1 MSRVP
6 VTVLTGFLG
15 AGKTTLLRSLLT
27 QADGRRIAVIVNEFG
42 DAGFDGGLV
51 EECAAKACAPGDI
64 VELTNGCICCTV
76 ADDFIPTMD
85 KLLARDRPLDAIVIE
100 TSGLALPQPLLKA
113 FDWPA
118 VRTRATVDGVVT
130 VVDAL
135 ALSEGR
141 VTIDEDAVAAQRAA
155 DDSLDHDD
163 PIEEVFEDQLA
174 CADLVVLSKSDLVSP
189 AALAGIEAR
198 LKSVL
203 RPGVNIVRSKGDLA
217 APVLIGLNAAAEDD
231 MAARAGHHGEEEE
244 HDHDDFDS
252 IVVMPSAAASVD
264 AMRVRVS
271 DALNL
276 TGVLRVKGHA
286 RIADKAAPIV
296 VQGVGGRVDLAFAR
310 PDVKQAE
317 HLVVIGL
324 KGFDG
329 DAVRRALAGVAKD
342 FRTDAS
348 EARQQRQHRRWRR
361 RPRSRAGRPPT
372 SSCCRRQTAIS
383 RHSVRP
389 MRRWPADF
397 PSVRLTNLLALG
409 HPASVDLYV
418 ERTLCQARIVVLRML
433 GGESYWPHGVE
444 SLRADALR
452 RGALFACIPGEMD
465 WNAALAARGT
475 LGSDETHALW
485 RYCSEG
491 GVENAE
497 LALRFAAHLIGHGEA
512 PPRARP
518 MPSAGFWRGEP
529 ANDERP
535 NAIVIFYRALVAGGD
550 TAGDRCA
557 AGGASDAWPQCR
569 VPVRHQPEG

>member
-51 EECAAKACAPGDI
+51 EECAARACAPGDI

-76 ADDFIPTMD
+76 AEDFLPTME
-85 KLLARDRPLDAIVIE
+85 KLLSRDRPLDAIVIE

-113 FDWPA
+113 FAWPG

-141 VTIDEDAVAAQRAA
+141 VTLDEGAVAAQRAA
-155 DDSLDHDD
+155 DNSVDHDD

-174 CADLVVLSKSDLVSP
+174 CADLVVLSKSDLVSSD
-189 AALAGIEAR
+189 ALADIEGR
-198 LKSVL
+198 LATVL
-203 RPGVNIVRSKGDLA
+203 RPGVRIVRSHGALLPA
-217 APVLIGLNAAAEDD
+217 VLIGLNSAAEDD
-231 MAARAGHHGEEEE
+231 MAVRAGHHGEEEE

-252 IVVMPSAAASVD
+252 IVVTPSPANSVD

-286 RIADKAAPIV
+286 RISDRASPIV
-296 VQGVGGRVDLAFAR
+296 VQAVGNRVDLSFAR

-329 DAVRRALAGVAKD
+329 DAVRRALAG
-342 FRTDAS
+342 
-348 EARQQRQHRRWRR
+348 
-361 RPRSRAGRPPT
+361 
-372 SSCCRRQTAIS
+372 
-383 RHSVRP
+383 
-389 MRRWPADF
+389 
-397 PSVRLTNLLALG
+397 
-409 HPASVDLYV
+409 
-418 ERTLCQARIVVLRML
+418 
-433 GGESYWPHGVE
+433 
-444 SLRADALR
+444 
-452 RGALFACIPGEMD
+452 
-465 WNAALAARGT
+465 
-475 LGSDETHALW
+475 
-485 RYCSEG
+485 
-491 GVENAE
+491 
-497 LALRFAAHLIGHGEA
+497 
-512 PPRARP
+512 
-518 MPSAGFWRGEP
+518 
-529 ANDERP
+529 
-535 NAIVIFYRALVAGGD
+535 
-550 TAGDRCA
+550 
-557 AGGASDAWPQCR
+557 
-569 VPVRHQPEG
+569 

>member
-42 DAGFDGGLV
+42 DAGFDAGLV

-85 KLLARDRPLDAIVIE
+85 KLLSRDRQLDAIVIE

-141 VTIDEDAVAAQRAA
+141 VTIDEDAVAAQRTA
-155 DDSLDHDD
+155 DGSLDHDN

-189 AALAGIEAR
+189 AALAQIEAR

-203 RPGVNIVRSKGDLA
+203 RPGVNIVRSRGDLA
-217 APVLIGLNAAAEDD
+217 PPVLIGLNSAAEDD
-231 MAARAGHHGEEEE
+231 MAARAGHHGGEE

-252 IVVMPSAAASVD
+252 IVVMPSAAVSVD
-264 AMRVRVS
+264 AMRARVS
-271 DALNL
+271 DALSL

-296 VQGVGGRVDLAFAR
+296 VQGVGGRVELAFAR

-329 DAVRRALAGVAKD
+329 DAVRRAL
-342 FRTDAS
+342 
-348 EARQQRQHRRWRR
+348 
-361 RPRSRAGRPPT
+361 
-372 SSCCRRQTAIS
+372 
-383 RHSVRP
+383 
-389 MRRWPADF
+389 
-397 PSVRLTNLLALG
+397 
-409 HPASVDLYV
+409 
-418 ERTLCQARIVVLRML
+418 
-433 GGESYWPHGVE
+433 
-444 SLRADALR
+444 
-452 RGALFACIPGEMD
+452 
-465 WNAALAARGT
+465 
-475 LGSDETHALW
+475 
-485 RYCSEG
+485 EG
-491 GVENAE
+491 
-497 LALRFAAHLIGHGEA
+497 
-512 PPRARP
+512 
-518 MPSAGFWRGEP
+518 
-529 ANDERP
+529 
-535 NAIVIFYRALVAGGD
+535 
-550 TAGDRCA
+550 
-557 AGGASDAWPQCR
+557 
-569 VPVRHQPEG
+569 

>member
-15 AGKTTLLRSLLT
+15 AGKTTLLRSLLA

-85 KLLARDRPLDAIVIE
+85 KLLSRDRQLDAIVIE

-141 VTIDEDAVAAQRAA
+141 VTIDEDAVAAQRTA
-155 DDSLDHDD
+155 DGSLDHDN

-189 AALAGIEAR
+189 AALAQIEAR

-203 RPGVNIVRSKGDLA
+203 RPGVNIVRSRGDLPP
-217 APVLIGLNAAAEDD
+217 PVLIGLNSAAEDD
-231 MAARAGHHGEEEE
+231 MAARAGHQGGEE

-252 IVVMPSAAASVD
+252 IVVMPSAAVSVD
-264 AMRVRVS
+264 AMRARVS
-271 DALNL
+271 DTLSL

-296 VQGVGGRVDLAFAR
+296 VQGVGGRVELAFAR

-329 DAVRRALAGVAKD
+329 DAVRRAL
-342 FRTDAS
+342 
-348 EARQQRQHRRWRR
+348 
-361 RPRSRAGRPPT
+361 
-372 SSCCRRQTAIS
+372 
-383 RHSVRP
+383 
-389 MRRWPADF
+389 
-397 PSVRLTNLLALG
+397 
-409 HPASVDLYV
+409 
-418 ERTLCQARIVVLRML
+418 
-433 GGESYWPHGVE
+433 
-444 SLRADALR
+444 
-452 RGALFACIPGEMD
+452 
-465 WNAALAARGT
+465 
-475 LGSDETHALW
+475 
-485 RYCSEG
+485 EG
-491 GVENAE
+491 
-497 LALRFAAHLIGHGEA
+497 
-512 PPRARP
+512 
-518 MPSAGFWRGEP
+518 
-529 ANDERP
+529 
-535 NAIVIFYRALVAGGD
+535 
-550 TAGDRCA
+550 
-557 AGGASDAWPQCR
+557 
-569 VPVRHQPEG
+569 

>member
-141 VTIDEDAVAAQRAA
+141 VVIDEDAVAAQRAA

-189 AALAGIEAR
+189 AKLAEIETR

-203 RPGVNIVRSKGDLA
+203 RSGINIVRSRGDLT
-217 APVLIGLNAAAEDD
+217 PTVLIGLNAAAEDD
-231 MAARAGHHGEEEE
+231 MAARAGHHGEEE
-244 HDHDDFDS
+244 HDHDDFES
-252 IVVMPSAAASVD
+252 IVVTPQAAASVA
-264 AMRVRVS
+264 AMRARV
-271 DALNL
+271 DKALNL
-276 TGVLRVKGHA
+276 AGVLRVKGHA

-296 VQGVGGRVDLAFAR
+296 VQGVGGRVELAFAR
-310 PDVKQAE
+310 PDAKQAE

-329 DAVRRALAGVAKD
+329 DAVRRALAG
-342 FRTDAS
+342 
-348 EARQQRQHRRWRR
+348 
-361 RPRSRAGRPPT
+361 
-372 SSCCRRQTAIS
+372 
-383 RHSVRP
+383 
-389 MRRWPADF
+389 
-397 PSVRLTNLLALG
+397 
-409 HPASVDLYV
+409 
-418 ERTLCQARIVVLRML
+418 
-433 GGESYWPHGVE
+433 
-444 SLRADALR
+444 
-452 RGALFACIPGEMD
+452 
-465 WNAALAARGT
+465 
-475 LGSDETHALW
+475 
-485 RYCSEG
+485 
-491 GVENAE
+491 
-497 LALRFAAHLIGHGEA
+497 
-512 PPRARP
+512 
-518 MPSAGFWRGEP
+518 
-529 ANDERP
+529 
-535 NAIVIFYRALVAGGD
+535 
-550 TAGDRCA
+550 
-557 AGGASDAWPQCR
+557 
-569 VPVRHQPEG
+569 

>member
-76 ADDFIPTMD
+76 ADDFVPTMN
-85 KLLARDRPLDAIVIE
+85 KLLSRDRPLDAIVIE

-113 FDWPA
+113 FAWPD

-141 VTIDEDAVAAQRAA
+141 VTLDEGAVAAQRAA
-155 DDSLDHDD
+155 DDSIDHDD

-174 CADLVVLSKSDLVSP
+174 CADLVVLSKSDLVSSD
-189 AALAGIEAR
+189 ALAAIETR
-198 LKSVL
+198 LAAVL
-203 RPGVNIVRSKGDLA
+203 RPGVRIVRSHGALL
-217 APVLIGLNAAAEDD
+217 PSVLIGLNSAAEDD

-252 IVVMPSAAASVD
+252 IVVTPSPATSVD
-264 AMRVRVS
+264 AMRLRVS

-286 RIADKAAPIV
+286 RIDNRPSPVV
-296 VQGVGGRVDLAFAR
+296 VQAVGTRVDLSFAR

-329 DAVRRALAGVAKD
+329 DAVRRALAG
-342 FRTDAS
+342 
-348 EARQQRQHRRWRR
+348 
-361 RPRSRAGRPPT
+361 
-372 SSCCRRQTAIS
+372 
-383 RHSVRP
+383 
-389 MRRWPADF
+389 
-397 PSVRLTNLLALG
+397 
-409 HPASVDLYV
+409 
-418 ERTLCQARIVVLRML
+418 
-433 GGESYWPHGVE
+433 
-444 SLRADALR
+444 
-452 RGALFACIPGEMD
+452 
-465 WNAALAARGT
+465 
-475 LGSDETHALW
+475 
-485 RYCSEG
+485 
-491 GVENAE
+491 
-497 LALRFAAHLIGHGEA
+497 
-512 PPRARP
+512 
-518 MPSAGFWRGEP
+518 
-529 ANDERP
+529 
-535 NAIVIFYRALVAGGD
+535 
-550 TAGDRCA
+550 
-557 AGGASDAWPQCR
+557 
-569 VPVRHQPEG
+569 